1 MNNVHNSMLLETC
14 RQGWQALLRNRLRS
28 ALTMLGIVWG
38 IASVVILL
46 AYGEGLGSSIMS
58 AFMGIGNNVVML
70 WPGQTSMQAG
80 GQRAGRRVKYEYAD
94 VQAIREE
101 VPIIKGVS
109 AESDDSLG
117 YKVGTRVISIMTKA
131 IEMPYGP
138 MRRLD
143 VEEGRFF
150 EETDFI
156 ENRRVVILGP
166 EASKKIFN
174 GAPALGQSVGVNG
187 MQFEVIGILRNKIQD
202 SSNNCQDNN
211 CAFMPFP
218 VFNFLTNQRDPD
230 MIVFAPISPEQ
241 NKKAL
246 AAVREVIARRHQF
259 DPKDE
264 KATPAW
270 DTVEDSVELRTF
282 TIALN
287 IILGLIGALTL
298 GVGGVGVMNIMLVS
312 VTERTREIGLRKA
325 VGARPRHILI
335 QFLAEALV
343 LTFIGGA
350 IGMLLA
356 VAIGYAVPPM
366 PLYSEFYKT
375 VNNEGD
381 IFLRTSGTV
390 MAASF
395 LILSIVG
402 IFSGFW
408 PALKAA
414 RLNPIE
420 ALRYE

>member
-1 MNNVHNSMLLETC
+1 MQSNLLIETC
-14 RQGWQALLRNRLRS
+14 HQGWQALLRNRLRS
-28 ALTMLGIVWG
+28 TLTMLGIVWG

-46 AYGEGLGSSIMS
+46 AYGEGLGSSVMS
-58 AFMGIGNNVVML
+58 AFMGIGNNVIML

-94 VQAIREE
+94 VEAIREE
-101 VPIIKGVS
+101 VPIIRGVS
-109 AESDDSLG
+109 AESDDDLG
-117 YKVGTRVISIMTKA
+117 YKIGTRVISVMTKA
-131 IEMPYGP
+131 IEMSYGG
-138 MRRLD
+138 MRKLD
-143 VEEGRFF
+143 IEDGRFF

-156 ENRRVVILGP
+156 ENRRVVIFGP
-166 EASKKIFN
+166 EAAKKVFN
-174 GAPALGQSVGVNG
+174 GAPPLGQSVSVNG

-218 VFNFLTNQRDPD
+218 VFNYLTNQRDPD
-230 MIVFAPISPEQ
+230 MIVFAPLAPEQ

-246 AAVREVIARRHQF
+246 AAVREVIARRHNF

-325 VGARPRHILI
+325 VGARPRHLLT

-343 LTFIGGA
+343 LTFIGGVV
-350 IGMLLA
+350 GMLLA

-366 PLYSEFYKT
+366 PLYSEFYET
-375 VNNEGD
+375 ANHEGD

-390 MAASF
+390 MLASF
-395 LILSIVG
+395 FILSVVG

>member
-1 MNNVHNSMLLETC
+1 MRNNLLVETC
-14 RQGWQALLRNRLRS
+14 RQGWQALERNRLRS
-28 ALTMLGIVWG
+28 TLTMLGIVWG

-46 AYGEGLGSSIMS
+46 AYGQGLGSSIMS

-94 VQAIREE
+94 IEAIREQ

-117 YKVGTRVISIMTKA
+117 FKVGTRVISVMTKA
-131 IEMPYGP
+131 IEMPYGA

-143 VEEGRFF
+143 VEQGRFF
-150 EETDFI
+150 EESDFV
-156 ENRRVVILGP
+156 EGRRVIIMGP
-166 EASKKIFN
+166 EAAKKVFN
-174 GAPALGQSVGVNG
+174 GAQALGQSVGING
-187 MQFEVIGILRNKIQD
+187 MQFEVVGLLRKKIQD

-218 VFNFLTNQRDPD
+218 VFNYVTNQRDPD

-241 NKKAL
+241 NKMAL
-246 AAVREVIARRHQF
+246 AAVREVIARRHNF

-270 DTVEDSVELRTF
+270 DTVEDGVEMRTF
-282 TIALN
+282 TMALN

-325 VGARPRHILI
+325 LGARPRHILT

-343 LTFIGGA
+343 LTFIGGI

-356 VAIGYAVPPM
+356 VAIGYAIPPM
-366 PLYSEFYKT
+366 PLYSEFYET
-375 VNNEGD
+375 ANNEGD
-381 IFLRTSGTV
+381 IFLRASGVV
-390 MAASF
+390 MAISF
-395 LILSIVG
+395 LILSVVG

>member
-1 MNNVHNSMLLETC
+1 MRDSLFLETC
-14 RQGWQALLRNRLRS
+14 RQGWQALMRNRLRS
-28 ALTMLGIVWG
+28 TLTMLGIVWG

-46 AYGEGLGSSIMS
+46 AYGQGLGRSVMT
-58 AFMGIGNNVVML
+58 AFMGIGNNVAMM

-80 GQRAGRRVKYEYAD
+80 GQRAGRRVKFEYAD
-94 VQAIREE
+94 VQAIRDE

-109 AESDDSLG
+109 AESDDDLG
-117 YKVGTRVISIMTKA
+117 FKVGTRVISVMTKA
-131 IEMPYGP
+131 IEMPYGA
-138 MRRLD
+138 MRRLE

-150 EETDFI
+150 EESDFI

-166 EASKKIFN
+166 DAAKKVFN
-174 GAPALGQSVGVNG
+174 GAPALGQWVGVNG
-187 MQFEVIGILRNKIQD
+187 AQFEVIGILKKKIQD
-202 SSNNCQDNN
+202 GSNNCQDNN

-218 VFNFLTNQRDPD
+218 VFNNLTSRRDPD
-230 MIVFAPISPEQ
+230 MIVFAPIAAEQ
-241 NKKAL
+241 NTKAL

-264 KATPAW
+264 KATPTW
-270 DTVEDSVELRTF
+270 DTVEDGVELRAF
-282 TIALN
+282 TLALN

-325 VGARPRHILI
+325 VGARPRHILT

-343 LTFIGGA
+343 LTFVGGV

-366 PLYSEFYKT
+366 PLYSEFYET
-375 VNNEGD
+375 PNNEGD

-390 MAASF
+390 MLASF
-395 LILSIVG
+395 FILSVVG